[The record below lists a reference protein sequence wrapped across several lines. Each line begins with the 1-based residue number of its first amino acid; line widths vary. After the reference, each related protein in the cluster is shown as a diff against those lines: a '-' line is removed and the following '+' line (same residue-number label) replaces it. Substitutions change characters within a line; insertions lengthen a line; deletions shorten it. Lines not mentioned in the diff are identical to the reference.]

1 MKIPL
6 KTSKKASTNACNKN
20 NMKIKQ
26 ANKNH
31 KLQLHATKD
40 TNNAKPYWFKSFGI
54 KSHKRT
60 RDKIKTF

>member
-1 MKIPL
+1 MQQKQHE
-6 KTSKKASTNACNKN
+6 
-20 NMKIKQ
+20 IKQ

-40 TNNAKPYWFKSFGI
+40 TNNTKPYWFKSFGM

-60 RDKIKTF
+60 